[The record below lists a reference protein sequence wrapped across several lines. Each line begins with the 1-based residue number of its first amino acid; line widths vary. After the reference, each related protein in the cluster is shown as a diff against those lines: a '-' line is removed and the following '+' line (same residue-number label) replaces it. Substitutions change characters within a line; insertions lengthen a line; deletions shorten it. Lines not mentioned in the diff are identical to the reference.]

1 MTTSAD
7 DILAAARS
15 LPPHEQLE
23 VLKGLA
29 QSLADAF
36 SPLATASAQF
46 WSRRSID
53 ELAREQHVPIVN
65 DVSMLAMPD
74 WPDGEAVDDLVDYVA
89 RQREADRGN

>member
-1 MTTSAD
+1 MTTSVD
-7 DILAAARS
+7 DILEAARA

-36 SPLATASAQF
+36 SPLAASSARF

-53 ELAREQHVPIVN
+53 DLAREQQVPVVDDISV
-65 DVSMLAMPD
+65 LAMPD
-74 WPDGEAVDDLVDYVA
+74 WPSGEPIDELIDYLA

>member
-1 MTTSAD
+1 MTTSVD

-15 LPPHEQLE
+15 LPPHEQLD

-36 SPLATASAQF
+36 SPLVAASAQF

-53 ELAREQHVPIVN
+53 DLAREQHVPVVN
-65 DVSMLAMPD
+65 DVAVLAMPD
-74 WPDGEAVDDLVDYVA
+74 WPEDESVDDLIA
-89 RQREADRGN
+89 FIRRQRGR